1 MPAITY
7 PQQATSTSFSNNF
20 TGTAWTSPGNVTASD
35 NTRASVTLNSGSSS
49 ECLYAYDFDFGA
61 DYSDYYDWTIDGI
74 IVRVER
80 YANQANQIR
89 DNALYMVN
97 TAGNYTGNNK
107 STGIYFPSAEAV
119 QTYGSPTD
127 TWGLGSLGLTMSNM
141 VNWGFMIQVQNQG
154 TYLSTY
160 TGYIDS
166 ISIILYASID
176 TCKIYRGTQCVS
188 KIFYGTNPVT
198 RVYQGNVRIV

>member
-1 MPAITY
+1 MPILTY

-20 TGTAWTSPGNVTASD
+20 TGIAWTSPSNVTASD
-35 NTRASVTLNSGSSS
+35 DTRASVTLDAGETS
-49 ECLYAYDFDFGA
+49 ECLYAYDFDFSE
-61 DYSDYYDWTIDGI
+61 DYSNYADWTVDGI

-80 YANQANQIR
+80 HANQADQIR

-97 TAGNYTGNNK
+97 TNGNYVGNNK
-107 STGIYFPSAEAV
+107 STGIYFPATDTV
-119 QTYGSPTD
+119 QTYGGPAD
-127 TWGLGSLGLTMSNM
+127 TWGTGGANLVIGNM

-166 ISIILYASID
+166 ISIYLYASENN
-176 TCKIYRGTQCVS
+176 CKIYRGTQCIR

-198 RVYQGNVRIV
+198 RVYRGLNRIV

>member
-1 MPAITY
+1 MAILTY
-7 PQQATSTSFSNNF
+7 PQQATNATFSNNF
-20 TGTAWTSPGNVTASD
+20 TGVQWTSPSNVTASD
-35 NTRASVTLNSGSSS
+35 NTYASVTLDSGQTS
-49 ECLYAYDFDFGA
+49 ECLYAYDFDFGQE
-61 DYSDYYDWTIDGI
+61 YSNYSTWTIDGI

-80 YANQANQIR
+80 YASAANQIR

-97 TAGNYTGNNK
+97 TAGTYVGNNK
-107 STGIYFPSAEAV
+107 STGIYFPASEAV

-127 TWGLGSLGLTMSNM
+127 TWGYPSGSLTVGNM
-141 VNWGFMIQVQNQG
+141 VNWGFMIQVVNQG

-166 ISIILYASID
+166 ISIYLYASVD
-176 TCKIYRGTQCVS
+176 VCKIYRGAQCIN

-198 RVYQGNVRIV
+198 RVYRGLNRIV